1 MPDKPHG
8 IFKGISTSVDDI
20 LPCPRC
26 YSLRSKAADIPGLPY
41 YERRYQCKDCG
52 QFYRFD
58 SRPVEL
64 GPDFVEKEGLNYK
77 PNVAS
82 APEKQ

>member
-1 MPDKPHG
+1 MKFLDG
-8 IFKGISTSVDDI
+8 FFKGNVSSLSDI

-26 YSLRSKAADIPGLPY
+26 NSLRSKAAPHPSVPY

-58 SRPVEL
+58 ARPLDDNPHDVMERIAHDNSKSKL
-64 GPDFVEKEGLNYK
+64 ILPR
-77 PNVAS
+77 
-82 APEKQ
+82 